1 MIKFKEDN
9 LIESIDIDEEVY
21 QCFNCGSE
29 VIKEDVS
36 LGYCIM
42 CKYED
47 DAKSDRGGETKND

>member
-1 MIKFKEDN
+1 MEDN
-9 LIESIDIDEEVY
+9 IVESIDIDEEEY
-21 QCFNCGSE
+21 QCFNCGRE

-47 DAKSDRGGETKND
+47 DVKSEQGFEVKND